1 MELIAT
7 PLEQGPMAVPG
18 EVVARFHLALTRR
31 SLPVAETSQPYPPHK
46 VTTAAGTVAM
56 GLAVAVAVLEP

>member
-46 VTTAAGTVAM
+46 VTTAAGTAAM
-56 GLAVAVAVLEP
+56 EPVGEAVALEP